1 MTDDDTEGSA
11 LFSFLNRR
19 DPFLFVRLKLLSINI
34 GALLTIWIILL
45 SLVYSMMANE
55 LYNVL
60 DSHLQGAA
68 TRIIH
73 AYIRNQTK
81 PASGQSLAISG
92 IGYSLWSLVDEAG
105 TKTSFF
111 IDGNPFVDVWHIYSL
126 TVGHPNG
133 YFVTVREMGVPYRS
147 FDALVHAQRG
157 SYLIRVTTPTGP
169 TDTTLA
175 NLFWT
180 LVEVGLAALALTVG
194 VGIWLAS
201 RSLGPTI
208 ASWRRQQQFVADA
221 SHELRTPLA
230 IIKTNL
236 EVLLQNPD
244 HTIESEIRYLGNAY
258 EELVRTGSLIEDLL
272 TLARADSHEPLI
284 DKRSVNLSKLVTETV
299 EAVKPMAQAQN
310 KSLEALT
317 PHFPCMTL
325 GDMARLR
332 QLLLILTDNALR
344 YSDAGASITVSLECD
359 TLHSKIM
366 VADTGFGIAPAL
378 LPKIFD
384 RFVRGD
390 VNRRRDDQ
398 GSGLGLS
405 IAKWIVDAHGGSIQ
419 AQSALGK
426 GTTITITLNP

>member
-1 MTDDDTEGSA
+1 M
-11 LFSFLNRR
+11 FSSLKKR
-19 DPFLFVRLKLLSINI
+19 DPFLYVRLKLFGINI
-34 GALLTIWIILL
+34 GALLTIWVILL
-45 SLVYSMMANE
+45 SLVYSLMTNE

-60 DSHLQGAA
+60 DNQLQGAA
-68 TRIIH
+68 ARIIH
-73 AYIRNQTK
+73 AYIRNQAK
-81 PASGQSLAISG
+81 PANGQNITISG
-92 IGYSLWSLVDEAG
+92 IGYSLWSLVNEAG

-111 IDGNPFVDVWHIYSL
+111 IDGDPFVDVWHIYSL
-126 TVGHPNG
+126 AVAHPNG
-133 YFVTVREMGVPYRS
+133 YYVTVHDLGVPYRS
-147 FDALVHAQRG
+147 FYALVHAQRG
-157 SYLIRVTTPTGP
+157 NYLIRVTTPTGP
-169 TDTTLA
+169 TDTTLG
-175 NLFWT
+175 NLLWT
-180 LVEVGLAALALTVG
+180 LTEVGLAALALTIAVG
-194 VGIWLAS
+194 MWLAS
-201 RSLGPTI
+201 RSLAPTI

-236 EVLLQNPD
+236 EVLLQHPD

-284 DKRSVNLSKLVTETV
+284 DKRSVNLTKLVVETV
-299 EAVKPMAQAQN
+299 EAINPMALAQD
-310 KSLEALT
+310 KSVTALT

-332 QLLLILTDNALR
+332 QLLLVLIDNALR

-359 TLHSKIM
+359 TLHSKIV

-390 VNRRRDDQ
+390 ANRQRNNQ

-419 AQSALGK
+419 VESALGK
-426 GTTITITLNP
+426 GTTVTITLNP